1 VEGSPAEQRHV
12 LTAEDVI
19 LMAWAAPEPA
29 RSRLSAFASDIW
41 SRLPSVAPSE
51 HLTALIKLDLRY
63 SSQTNAATNDPRVC
77 SEWICLVWTQGAQKK
92 SLLCCLMGIRMLSNS
107 FMRVYASTT
116 LSLGVC
122 SYTPETIYAG

>member
-1 VEGSPAEQRHV
+1 MEGSPAEQRHV

-63 SSQTNAATNDPRVC
+63 SSQTDAAAIDPRVC
-77 SEWICLVWTQGAQKK
+77 AERIRLMWAQGAHIPVVQ
-92 SLLCCLMGIRMLSNS
+92 SDGHACVGD
-107 FMRVYASTT
+107 
-116 LSLGVC
+116 
-122 SYTPETIYAG
+122 